1 MAERPIIEA
10 VLFDARGTLVRLDF
24 EWMSEMLMTLGLQ
37 VTPEQ
42 LRHAEVRGR
51 RMYDSAATRPR
62 PLAPGEPHPTLG
74 SIAPIDAYFGGM
86 LEAVGCRHPVLEE
99 ALAHMHARQ
108 NPPTLLWGRPAEGAR
123 AALDGVY
130 EMGLRSGCV
139 SNSDGRAEH
148 HLVVCGVRTGLEFV
162 IDSQNEGIEKPDPRL
177 FGIALERLGVS
188 PARTVYVGDIRSVDE
203 AGSRAAGMHFVLIDP
218 VGDYAAPA
226 THAVRR
232 IADLPHYLAEHFT
245 VSGGPHE

>member
-10 VLFDARGTLVRLDF
+10 VLFDAGGTLVRLDF
-24 EWMSEMLMTLGLQ
+24 EWVSEMLMTLGLQ
-37 VTPEQ
+37 VTPKQ
-42 LRHAEVRGR
+42 LRQAEVRGR
-51 RMYDSAATRPR
+51 RMYDAAATRPR

-86 LEAVGCRHPVLEE
+86 LEAAGCRHPVLEE

-108 NPPTLLWGRPAEGAR
+108 KPPSLLWGRPAEGAR
-123 AALDGVY
+123 AALDGVCN
-130 EMGLRSGCV
+130 MGLRAGCV

-162 IDSQNEGIEKPDPRL
+162 IDSQNEGVEKPDPRL
-177 FGIALERLGVS
+177 FGIALERLGVA
-188 PARTVYVGDIRSVDE
+188 PDRTVYVGDIRSVDE

-218 VGDYAAPA
+218 IGDYAAPG

-232 IADLPHYLAEHFT
+232 IADLPQHLAAHFT
-245 VSGGPHE
+245 VSGGPS